1 MKTSKQA
8 LAVLAT
14 VIIILLIY
22 IFYTIISDKL
32 TNTYYIVNFITYS
45 DTEIP
50 SQQVKI
56 NRKVEKPVDPYKEG
70 YKFLYWYD
78 ANGEYNFDERV
89 KSNKT
94 LKARW
99 EEIKLI

>member
-94 LKARW
+94 
-99 EEIKLI
+99 

>member
-22 IFYTIISDKL
+22 IFYTMINDKL
-32 TNTYYIVNFITYS
+32 SNTYYIVNFITYS
-45 DTEIP
+45 DTDIP
-50 SQQVKI
+50 SQQIKI
-56 NRKVEKPVDPYKEG
+56 NGKVEKPVDPYKEG

-99 EEIKLI
+99 EEIK

>member
-32 TNTYYIVNFITYS
+32 ANTYYIVNFITYS

-99 EEIKLI
+99 EEIK